1 MFSLYIE
8 PGEISNLPA
17 YNYYARLAAVHAQ
30 EPLSGQTLLL
40 ETEGNETVRD
50 EIVKHSRKEF
60 ARRREKFSERKIS
73 GGASS
78 RKGAKVNGRTKKK
91 SQIKTE
97 LMIDEI

>member
-1 MFSLYIE
+1 MFSPYIE

-17 YNYYARLAAVHAQ
+17 YNYYARLAAVHTQ

-40 ETEGNETVRD
+40 ESDGDEAVRN

-60 ARRREKFSERKIS
+60 ARRREEVS
-73 GGASS
+73 GQESSGRSSS
-78 RKGAKVNGRTKKK
+78 RKVAKTNGRTKKK
-91 SQIKTE
+91 SQITAE